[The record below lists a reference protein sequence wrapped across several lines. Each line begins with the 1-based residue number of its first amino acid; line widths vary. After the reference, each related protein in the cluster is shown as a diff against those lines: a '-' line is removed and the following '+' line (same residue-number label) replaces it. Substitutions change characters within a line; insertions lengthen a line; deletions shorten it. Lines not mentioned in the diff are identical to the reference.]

1 MAFTGFTCTDADLE
15 DKSILITGGT
25 GSFGKTLLKTVLANH
40 NPRKVIVFARG
51 ELMHFE
57 LQNSLNAEQLQKVRF
72 FIGDI
77 RDLDRL
83 VMAFRGVDVVIHAAA
98 QKQVPLAEYN
108 PFECIRTN
116 VIGAENIVQA
126 AIRAGVKKVLA
137 LSTDKAVN
145 PINLYGASKLAS
157 DKIFVAA
164 NALGAGT
171 STSFSVVRYG
181 NVLGSRGSV
190 IPFFR
195 QLITDGAEELPITD
209 ARMTRFWIT
218 LEQAVSFTLSCLPQ
232 MEGGEIFIPKIPS
245 MRIPDLAEAMAPD
258 LPQKIVGIRPGEKLH
273 EIMITEHNAHTT
285 YDMGDRYII
294 EPEWEFSGKKEKARL
309 KGRDTMPEGFE
320 YVSDTND
327 IWMGVDELKQIL
339 SDLPDT
345 SS

>member
-1 MAFTGFTCTDADLE
+1 MALTKFSGLDVDLE
-15 DKSILITGGT
+15 GKSILITGGT
-25 GSFGKTLLKTVLANH
+25 GSFGKTLLKKMLAHH

-57 LQNSLNAEQLQKVRF
+57 LQNSLNEEELAKVRF
-72 FIGDI
+72 FVGDI

-83 VMAFRGVDVVIHAAA
+83 VMAFRDVDIVIHAAA

-126 AIRAGVKKVLA
+126 AIRSGVQRVLA

-171 STSFSVVRYG
+171 STVFSVVRYG

-195 QLITDGAEELPITD
+195 QLLADGATELPITD
-209 ARMTRFWIT
+209 ERMTRFWIT
-218 LEQAVSFTLSCLPQ
+218 LDQAVEFTLSCLNGLQ
-232 MEGGEIFIPKIPS
+232 GGEIFIPKIPS
-245 MRIPDLAEAMAPD
+245 MRIIDLVEAMAPGMPHKD
-258 LPQKIVGIRPGEKLH
+258 VGIRPGEKLH

-285 YDMGDRYII
+285 FDVGDRYVI
-294 EPEWEFSGKKEKARL
+294 EPEWEFSKRRISLAEKVVP
-309 KGRDTMPEGFE
+309 MPEGFE
-320 YVSDTND
+320 YRSDRND
-327 IWMGVDELKQIL
+327 FTMSIDDLRKVLAL
-339 SDLPDT
+339 LPDE
-345 SS
+345 SH

>member
-1 MAFTGFTCTDADLE
+1 MALTTFSGLDADL
-15 DKSILITGGT
+15 DGKSILITGGT
-25 GSFGKTLLKTVLANH
+25 GSFGKTLLKKILANH

-51 ELMHFE
+51 EFMHFE
-57 LQNSLNAEQLQKVRF
+57 LQNSLSEEERTKVRF
-72 FIGDI
+72 FVGDI

-83 VMAFRGVDVVIHAAA
+83 VMAFRGVDIVIHAAA

-126 AIRAGVKKVLA
+126 AIRCGVKSVLA

-171 STSFSVVRYG
+171 STVFSVVRYG
-181 NVLGSRGSV
+181 NVLGSRGSI

-195 QLITDGAEELPITD
+195 QLIADGATELPITD
-209 ARMTRFWIT
+209 ERMTRFWIS
-218 LEQAVSFTLSCLPQ
+218 LDQAVEFTLSCLPNIQ
-232 MEGGEIFIPKIPS
+232 GGEIFIPKIPTMS
-245 MRIPDLAEAMAPD
+245 ITDLTEAMAPH
-258 LPQKIVGIRPGEKLH
+258 LPRKIVGIRPGEKLH

-285 YDMGDRYII
+285 YDLGDRYLI
-294 EPEWEFSGKKEKARL
+294 EPEWSFSLRDESHL
-309 KGRDTMPEGFE
+309 KGLSPMPEGFE
-320 YVSDTND
+320 YSSDKND
-327 IWMGVDELKQIL
+327 LFMSVEELKEVL
-339 SDLPDT
+339 ASLPDE
-345 SS
+345 SK